1 METLNTLDV
10 TIIEPKLKHP
20 TIFKNFDQLLE
31 GEAFVIHNDHDPKP
45 LYYQLIGERG
55 NIFSWEYLQSGPEFW
70 KVKIAKNSSSE
81 SEPTIGELVAKDFRK
96 AEIFKKFNLDFC
108 CGGKKTIAQACNDKK
123 VDIMEIENELN
134 KIDTQGDQ
142 TSHKFDEWELDFLVD
157 YILNTHHKYV
167 KNAIP
172 ILLDYTSKVAKVHGK
187 EHPEVIEIADKF
199 YVAAEELNGHMC
211 KEEQILFPYIKQLV
225 SANSN
230 KSTIPGSV
238 FETIK
243 NPINMMEHEHDVV
256 GDIFKTIREL
266 SNNYTPP
273 EDGCTTYK
281 VSFLKLKEFEEDLHQ
296 HIHLENNILF
306 PKSIKLESQF

>member
-70 KVKIAKNSSSE
+70 KVKIVKNLSSE

-134 KIDTQGDQ
+134 KIDTQGAQ
-142 TSHKFDEWELDFLVD
+142 TSHKFDDWELDFLVD

-172 ILLDYTSKVAKVHGK
+172 ILLDYTSKVAKVHGQ
-187 EHPEVIEIADKF
+187 EHPEVITIANKF
-199 YVAAEELNGHMC
+199 HEAADELNGHMC

-225 SANSN
+225 SAKSN
-230 KSTIPGSV
+230 KSSIPGSV

-266 SNNYTPP
+266 SNNYAAP

-281 VSFLKLKEFEEDLHQ
+281 VSYLKLKEFEEDLHQ

-306 PKSIKLESQF
+306 PKSIKLENQF